1 MDNLPRG
8 VGDTSTST
16 PDWNKFI
23 MPAHGAAYQTQTA
36 GEAVSY
42 IGSHLIYVAMFIF
55 LTIVMYW
62 TVGSKGT
69 FWFLVLVL
77 IGQLLFNISEIQ
89 ALLPKG

>member
-8 VGDTSTST
+8 TTGDWRSTIQ
-16 PDWNKFI
+16 FL
-23 MPAHGAAYQTQTA
+23 PAHGPAYEAQTA

-42 IGSHLIYVAMFIF
+42 IGTHLIYVAVFIF
-55 LTIVMYW
+55 LTLVMYW

-77 IGQLLFNISEIQ
+77 LGQLLFNIKEIQ